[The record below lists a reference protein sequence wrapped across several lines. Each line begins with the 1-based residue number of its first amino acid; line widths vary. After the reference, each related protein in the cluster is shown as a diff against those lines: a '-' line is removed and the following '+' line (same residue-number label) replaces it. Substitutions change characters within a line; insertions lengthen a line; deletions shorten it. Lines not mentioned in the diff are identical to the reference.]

1 MTREECV
8 VMSSREPRISLFK
21 AGLTCSCPRC
31 GRGKLFN
38 GYLTLAPHCTEC
50 GLDYSFADSGDGPA
64 VFVILFGGLIAV
76 LAVLAVE
83 LIWRPSYWVHAAIG
97 IPAVLIATL
106 LPLRLLKSLL
116 IALQFHHKA
125 AEARLDQRK

>member
-1 MTREECV
+1 MKNPAARKELSV
-8 VMSSREPRISLFK
+8 PPFK

-31 GRGKLFN
+31 GNGKLFN
-38 GYLTLAPHCTEC
+38 GYLNLAPRCAVC

-64 VFVILFGGLIAV
+64 VFVILFGGLVAV

-83 LIWRPSYWVHAAIG
+83 LIWRPSYWVHAAVG
-97 IPAVLIATL
+97 IPGVLIATL
-106 LPLRLLKSLL
+106 LPLRILKSLL

-125 AEARLDQRK
+125 AEARLDKRK

>member
-1 MTREECV
+1 MKKSAARKE
-8 VMSSREPRISLFK
+8 MSVSPFK

-31 GRGKLFN
+31 GEGKLFS
-38 GYLTLAPHCTEC
+38 GYLNLSPRCEVC

-64 VFVILFGGLIAV
+64 VFVILAGGLVAV

-83 LIWRPSYWVHAAIG
+83 LIWRPSYWVHAAVG
-97 IPAVLIATL
+97 IPVVLIATL
-106 LPLRLLKSLL
+106 LPLRVLKSLL

-125 AEARLDQRK
+125 AEARLDERQ

>member
-1 MTREECV
+1 MK
-8 VMSSREPRISLFK
+8 SSAARKEFSVPPFK

-31 GRGKLFN
+31 GNGKLFK
-38 GYLTLAPHCTEC
+38 GYLDLAPRCDRC

-76 LAVLAVE
+76 LAVLSVE
-83 LIWRPSYWVHAAIG
+83 LVWRPSYWVHATVG
-97 IPAVLIATL
+97 IPAVLLATL
-106 LPLRLLKSLL
+106 VPLRLLKSLL

-125 AEARLDQRK
+125 AEARLEKRR

>member
-1 MTREECV
+1 MKNSAAREA
-8 VMSSREPRISLFK
+8 ISVPPFK

-31 GRGKLFN
+31 GEGKLFS
-38 GYLTLAPHCTEC
+38 GYLNLAPRCSAC

-64 VFVILFGGLIAV
+64 VFVILAGGLVAV

-83 LIWRPSYWVHAAIG
+83 LIWRPPFWVHAAVG
-97 IPAVLIATL
+97 IPAVLLATL
-106 LPLRLLKSLL
+106 LPLRILKSLL

-125 AEARLDQRK
+125 AEARLDRK

>member
-1 MTREECV
+1 MQNSATPN
-8 VMSSREPRISLFK
+8 EPSVPPFK

-38 GYLTLAPHCTEC
+38 GYLALAPRCTAC

-76 LAVLAVE
+76 LAVLAIE
-83 LIWRPSYWVHAAIG
+83 LIWRPSYWVHVAVG

-106 LPLRLLKSLL
+106 FPLRVLKALL

-125 AEARLDQRK
+125 AEARLDKRP

>member
-1 MTREECV
+1 MADMNNSAGAEELSV
-8 VMSSREPRISLFK
+8 PPLK

-31 GRGKLFN
+31 GKGKLFA
-38 GYLTLAPHCTEC
+38 GYINLAPRCSEC

-64 VFVILFGGLIAV
+64 VFVILAGGLVAV
-76 LAVLAVE
+76 LTVLAVE
-83 LIWRPSYWVHAAIG
+83 LIWRPSYWVHAAFG

-106 LPLRLLKSLL
+106 LPLRFLKSVL

-125 AEARLDQRK
+125 AEARLDQDR

>member
-1 MTREECV
+1 MENSATNEKSAV
-8 VMSSREPRISLFK
+8 PPLK

-38 GYLTLAPHCTEC
+38 GYLALAPRCTEC
-50 GLDYSFADSGDGPA
+50 GLDYSFAYSGDGPA
-64 VFVILFGGLIAV
+64 VFVILIGGLIAV

-83 LIWRPSYWVHAAIG
+83 LIWQPSYWVHAAVG

-106 LPLRLLKSLL
+106 LPLRISKSLL

-125 AEARLDQRK
+125 AEARLDKRP

>member
-1 MTREECV
+1 MKNAAATEKHAV
-8 VMSSREPRISLFK
+8 PPLK

-31 GRGKLFN
+31 GRGQLFN
-38 GYLTLAPHCTEC
+38 GYLALAPRCMQC

-83 LIWRPSYWVHAAIG
+83 LIWRPSYWVHAAVG

-106 LPLRLLKSLL
+106 LPLRVLKSLL

-125 AEARLDQRK
+125 AEARLDKRK